1 MNASI
6 ILLILSSAVMYY
18 GFTLYLRGIG
28 KTHTEDTIEKKRK
41 YFKFAGI
48 FGFVAGVLIFI
59 LFLIYNLI
67 DH

>member
-6 ILLILSSAVMYY
+6 TLLILSGAVMYY

-28 KTHTEDTIEKKRK
+28 KIRTSDTKIEKRK

-48 FGFVAGVLIFI
+48 FGFIGGVFIFI
-59 LFLIYNLI
+59 LFLIYNIWLN
-67 DH
+67 